1 MKIPRRKAHDDRT
14 ARHRARRR
22 WAMSSK
28 LSWRKVALVVAGILV
43 VAWLGRGLLPEIGTA
58 GASKESETE
67 AGGPPR
73 PKEPPSVVDLDGKK
87 VPAVG
92 GPVAV
97 LNPGLARPGA
107 LVGVTGSGFDPGA
120 SVQVFL
126 TTGNGKP
133 QPVASGKTDRHGSV
147 TTEFRFPAA
156 AATAGDQ
163 HLVTVQ
169 QANSDKVAEA
179 ELVAQAGVATAS
191 VSDDT
196 AAPGGTLTVNAAGLM
211 PGETINV
218 YWGRVGGK
226 PATTFKADESGGVSK
241 QTVTVG
247 IAPTGPSSLIL
258 VGSES
263 QSAAVAPFTMLG
275 LYPSAVA
282 KPYAGRAGDSI
293 SVSGKGFAPGERV
306 LVYFNQ
312 ATGTPAFA
320 QKANARG
327 AVAGMSFKIPF
338 GLKGKQS
345 LILIGEQSRASANT
359 GFSVMPYSPSA
370 RANTYGGLPGT
381 TLTFYVKD
389 FAPNEAVHVYVNRGP
404 NNKGELVSAFRV
416 DERGTAAAAGSYMIP
431 GDASGKLTLTL
442 IGRKSEGVATATVT
456 VDKVDGPVN
465 VPPQPKYSL
474 PPDLED

>member
-1 MKIPRRKAHDDRT
+1 V
-14 ARHRARRR
+14 
-22 WAMSSK
+22 
-28 LSWRKVALVVAGILV
+28 SWRKLALVAAGILV
-43 VAWLGRGLLPEIGTA
+43 VAWLGRGLLPEFGTSQA
-58 GASKESETE
+58 GGQSEE
-67 AGGPPR
+67 GPPR
-73 PKEPPSVVDLDGKK
+73 PKAPPAVVDLGGKK

-107 LVGVTGSGFDPGA
+107 TVGVTGSGFDPGA

-133 QPVASGKTDRHGSV
+133 QPVASGKVDRHGSV
-147 TTEFRFPAA
+147 TTEFKFPATA
-156 AATAGDQ
+156 ANAGNQ

-191 VSDDT
+191 VSEDT
-196 AAPGGTLTVNAAGLM
+196 ASPGGTLTVTAAGFM

-218 YWGRVGGK
+218 YWGRVAGQ
-226 PATTFKADESGGVSK
+226 PATTFKADQSGSITK
-241 QTVTVG
+241 QKVTVG
-247 IAPTGPSSLIL
+247 VAPTGPSTLIL
-258 VGSES
+258 VGQES

-275 LYPSAVA
+275 LYPSAAA
-282 KPYAGRAGDSI
+282 KPYAARAGDSV

-312 ATGTPAFA
+312 ATGTPVFA
-320 QKANARG
+320 QKADAKG
-327 AVAGMSFKIPF
+327 AVAGMTFKIPF

-345 LILIGEQSRASANT
+345 LILVGEQSRASANT

-389 FAPNEAVHVYVNRGP
+389 FAPNEAVHVFVNGP
-404 NNKGELVSAFRV
+404 NNSRELVSAFRV
-416 DERGTAAAAGSYMIP
+416 DERGSAAAAGSYMIP
-431 GDASGKLTLTL
+431 GDAQGKLTLTL
-442 IGRKSEGVATATVT
+442 VGQKSEGVATATVT